1 MKFHFFLTSI
11 LVVGGFIDSILAEK
25 PCPPV
30 PELATIVNTPEKCN
44 CFYALQGS
52 GVVFGDATTYDKGFN
67 DDSVQNVAQ
76 SGQFIGVDGISE
88 YISFVN
94 SKSGFI
100 KSSVLVEH
108 LFLDMTGTKKKK
120 CVATIAER
128 RRMSF
133 NPIFTQLNT
142 EMCVDVAVG
151 GTLHYT
157 YTRNPTASITIKKVN
172 TWLSDKFISSTY
184 PVIANTQAT
193 AEFVCDTIVNTCGHD
208 KSRSKSNKSPKHKF
222 KSKKRKSS
230 KHSNAMKECLKKFN
244 TLEVYDKGDL
254 SYADGN
260 TKACRILHAYFA
272 KTNLVHCP
280 HISYEADED
289 VNGLVKCNKSKQTP
303 LLELFTKQQL
313 ESFSYAS
320 NFLGLGNTG
329 VDIKYK
335 ACSDV

>member
-133 NPIFTQLNT
+133 NPIFTQGNT
-142 EMCVDVAVG
+142 EMCVDVLLG
-151 GTLHYT
+151 RTLYYT
-157 YTRNPTASITIKKVN
+157 MTGKPAAPITINKAN
-172 TWLSDKFISSTY
+172 SWISDKFITSTY
-184 PVIANTQAT
+184 PFIANTQAT
-193 AEFVCDTIVNTCGHD
+193 AEFVCDTIVNTCGYD
-208 KSRSKSNKSPKHKF
+208 KSRRKSKKKS
-222 KSKKRKSS
+222 KSKKRKSP

-244 TLEVYDKGDL
+244 TLEIYDKGDL

-260 TKACRILHAYFA
+260 TKSCRILHSYFA
-272 KTNLVHCP
+272 KTNPVHCP
-280 HISYEADED
+280 HISFEADED
-289 VNGLVKCNKSKQTP
+289 ENGLVKCNKSKQTP